1 MAIKVT
7 LSFKE
12 NNVHDRL
19 LYDFLESKSET
30 IGKSAYIKSLLKEK
44 LDLEQRESK

>member
-1 MAIKVT
+1 MAIKIT

-12 NNVHDRL
+12 NNSNDIE
-19 LYDFLESKSET
+19 LYQFLESKSET

-44 LDLEQRESK
+44 LNEEKDE

>member
-12 NNVHDRL
+12 NNINDVA
-19 LYDFLESKSET
+19 LYDFLEKNQ
-30 IGKSAYIKSLLKEK
+30 K
-44 LDLEQRESK
+44 Q